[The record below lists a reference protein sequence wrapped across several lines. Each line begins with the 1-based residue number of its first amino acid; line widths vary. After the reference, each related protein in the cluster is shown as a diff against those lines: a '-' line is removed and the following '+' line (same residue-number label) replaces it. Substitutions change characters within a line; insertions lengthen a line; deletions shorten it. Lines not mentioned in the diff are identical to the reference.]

1 MADRTG
7 GQPELNMASEKIEKV
22 SKAKTVSTGIPGVWT
37 KIIDNS
43 IVQLE
48 IYRDTPITIP
58 GGGLAQ
64 IGSTVLPAEVRPPSN
79 LNYLLFFAR
88 ANNAAA
94 VLGVR
99 VNPEGQMLGYNM
111 NTAETTFTSVY
122 GVALYSLL

>member
-1 MADRTG
+1 MAT
-7 GQPELNMASEKIEKV
+7 EKIEKV
-22 SKAKTVSTGIPGVWT
+22 IKAKTVSTGIAGVRA
-37 KIIDNS
+37 KIIDDS

-48 IYRDTPITIP
+48 IYTDTPITIP

-64 IGSTVLPAEVRPPSN
+64 IGASVLPEELRPPAN

-88 ANNAAA
+88 ANGAAA

-99 VNPEGQMLGYNM
+99 VNSAGQLLGYNM
-111 NTAETTFTSVY
+111 NTTETTFTSVY